1 MPDSL
6 QPRTARVERTTA
18 ETRVAVSLALD
29 AADPS
34 YAHATGVGFLDHML
48 DLFARHGRFHLE
60 VTCEGDLHVDDHHTV
75 EDVGIALGQAFGE
88 ALGDKAYVARYGH
101 AYVPMDEALGRCAV
115 DLSGR
120 GFAVVEV
127 GLRRD
132 KVGDLSCEMVPHF
145 WRSFAEHARITL
157 HLDVLRGTN
166 DHHRIE
172 AAFKAAARA
181 LRMAVAR
188 DLSGDKLPSTK
199 ESL

>member
-1 MPDSL
+1 MPDLLS
-6 QPRTARVERTTA
+6 PRTAHVERTTA

-29 AADPS
+29 APDPS

-48 DLFARHGRFHLE
+48 DLFARHGRFGLE
-60 VTCEGDLHVDDHHTV
+60 VTCDGDLHVDDHHTV
-75 EDVGIALGQAFGE
+75 EDVGIALGQAFRE

-101 AYVPMDEALGRCAV
+101 ALLPMDEALGRCAV

-120 GFAVVEV
+120 GFAVVEA
-127 GLRRD
+127 GLARD

-145 WRSFAEHARITL
+145 WRSFAEHAQITL

-181 LRMAVAR
+181 LRAAVAR
-188 DLSGDKLPSTK
+188 DPSGDQLPSTK
-199 ESL
+199 EAL